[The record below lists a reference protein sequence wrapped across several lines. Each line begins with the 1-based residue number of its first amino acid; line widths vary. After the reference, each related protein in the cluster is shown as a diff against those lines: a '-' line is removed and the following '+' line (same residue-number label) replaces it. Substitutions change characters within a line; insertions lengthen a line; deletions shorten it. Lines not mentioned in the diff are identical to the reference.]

1 MSQSKELSTIESLK
15 TSKYVFK
22 WLLVLVIMG
31 IINIILG
38 KSYGPLKEN
47 FFTSDL
53 TGRFLSSKKL
63 MMIYTLL
70 CFAVIYGVREKTR
83 LRAYKGNTKEENT
96 EDIKDFLIYIV
107 ISLSTFLYAS
117 AYIRRKFNSGT
128 GVISGGGNDGILSDT
143 VNKISS
149 TGFSTLTIYV
159 GLLVILLNVITNSF
173 QYLKNKGKNQKDK
186 ILRAIYF
193 GQISTMLQF
202 LVTSFF
208 VVGFGMSI
216 FQEKSPFKIGTSLFK
231 WILFI
236 SFAGVGIHLI
246 NKGTNFENW
255 FGEPK
260 KVDNANVNNP
270 NINPVPD
277 QNNDKNKG

>member
-15 TSKYVFK
+15 TTKYVFK

-128 GVISGGGNDGILSDT
+128 GVISGPRQQIDILPT
-143 VNKISS
+143 VLELVGAKVL
-149 TGFSTLTIYV
+149 TG
-159 GLLVILLNVITNSF
+159 
-173 QYLKNKGKNQKDK
+173 
-186 ILRAIYF
+186 
-193 GQISTMLQF
+193 
-202 LVTSFF
+202 VTRG
-208 VVGFGMSI
+208 V
-216 FQEKSPFKIGTSLFK
+216 SLFSNVSEDRTLYFSCWRERRCLSK
-231 WILFI
+231 REGLKKFI
-236 SFAGVGIHLI
+236 EHYGRRTWEMYDLSTDR
-246 NKGTNFENW
+246 KE
-255 FGEPK
+255 K
-260 KVDNANVNNP
+260 KNLS
-270 NINPVPD
+270 
-277 QNNDKNKG
+277 